1 MDFGFNMGVQLR
13 IGRVFTL
20 FSIAC
25 FLLSIVEVM
34 MNRAPILSWKP
45 IALFGFSCLFCIST
59 IKDNLILKWLQLVL
73 MFSAS
78 ILAFEHNSDAFAL
91 SIIFIG
97 ILLAREYDFFKLN
110 EVIKYVSISI
120 ILYFIF
126 LILPLRN
133 ESDKF
138 FLAFTYDLFIA
149 IYYLV
154 FWFIYKDQVIK
165 TREEMQTIEKQ
176 LEDQL
181 KTVRKE
187 RDDAQAL
194 NNRFLT
200 LAKEINESRGGR
212 NE

>member
-1 MDFGFNMGVQLR
+1 MDFGSSMGVQLR

-20 FSIAC
+20 FSFVC

-34 MNRAPILSWKP
+34 INRAPILSWKP
-45 IALFGFSCLFCIST
+45 LLLLGFAGLFCLTT
-59 IKDNLILKWLQLVL
+59 IKDNIILKWLQLASML
-73 MFSAS
+73 AAS
-78 ILAFEHNSDAFAL
+78 IIAFEHNSDAFAL

-110 EVIKYVSISI
+110 EVIKYSCIFI

-126 LILPLRN
+126 LIFPLRD
-133 ESDKF
+133 EGDRF

-154 FWFIYKDQVIK
+154 FWFIYKDQVIRTK
-165 TREEMQTIEKQ
+165 EEDEKQ
-176 LEDQL
+176 LTEQL

-187 RDDAQAL
+187 RDDAQSL
-194 NNRFLT
+194 NDRFLT

-212 NE
+212 NG

>member
-1 MDFGFNMGVQLR
+1 MDFGSSMGVQLR

-20 FSIAC
+20 FSLVC

-34 MNRAPILSWKP
+34 INRAPILSWKP
-45 IALFGFSCLFCIST
+45 LLLLGFTGLFFLTT
-59 IKDNLILKWLQLVL
+59 IKDNIILKWLQLAAML
-73 MFSAS
+73 AAS
-78 ILAFEHNSDAFAL
+78 LVAFEHNSDAFAL

-110 EVIKYVSISI
+110 EVIKYSCIFI

-126 LILPLRN
+126 LIFPLRD
-133 ESDKF
+133 ESNRF

-165 TREEMQTIEKQ
+165 TKEENEKQ
-176 LEDQL
+176 LTEQL